1 MSALIRISGERGSA
15 LFLAIILVVL
25 LSAVGAVAT
34 LSGQSETLLAAN
46 FRQGHEALYVADGAL
61 QRAVSDLTDL
71 PDWTAILSGV
81 ATSTVLDGPAA
92 GSKPVPG
99 GGTRVLCCGSSSL
112 TADLQARGNGG
123 GDWGANTPQ
132 WQIYAW
138 GPAAGWLAADKI
150 HSVFYAVVWVSD
162 DVGDADGN
170 PAADSNATVNVMAL
184 AIGPRGARRAVHALV
199 QRVPVAAGLPGRVR
213 VVSWSESRW

>member
-1 MSALIRISGERGSA
+1 MNAPIRISAERGSA
-15 LFLAIILVVL
+15 LFLAIILVLL
-25 LSAVGAVAT
+25 LSAVGAVAM
-34 LSGQSETLLAAN
+34 LAGQSETLLAAN

-61 QRAVSDLTDL
+61 QRAMKDLADL
-71 PDWTAILSGV
+71 PDWTAVLSGV
-81 ATSTVLDGPAA
+81 ATSTVVDGPAA

-99 GGTRVLCCGSSSL
+99 GGSVLLCCGASSL
-112 TADLQARGNGG
+112 TEDLQSRGNAG
-123 GDWGANTPQ
+123 GDWGANTPE

-170 PAADSNATVNVMAL
+170 PAADSNATVRVIAL
-184 AIGPRGARRAVHALV
+184 GIGPRGARRAVHALV
-199 QRVPVAAGLPGRVR
+199 QRVQVTAGQPGRVR